1 MQHMADLHD
10 RFRRR
15 VVYRFGAWTAEML
28 EDFDVTTLM
37 KEVTL
42 DGPDAEQAFHNYM
55 GQVGGILIY
64 LPQCECCCLPLL
76 LL

>member
-15 VVYRFGAWTAEML
+15 VVYRFGAWTAEMID
-28 EDFDVTTLM
+28 DFDVTTLM

-42 DGPDAEQAFHNYM
+42 DGPDAEQAFHDYM
-55 GQVGGILIY
+55 GQVWILSQHLVLRTI
-64 LPQCECCCLPLL
+64 QGH
-76 LL
+76 